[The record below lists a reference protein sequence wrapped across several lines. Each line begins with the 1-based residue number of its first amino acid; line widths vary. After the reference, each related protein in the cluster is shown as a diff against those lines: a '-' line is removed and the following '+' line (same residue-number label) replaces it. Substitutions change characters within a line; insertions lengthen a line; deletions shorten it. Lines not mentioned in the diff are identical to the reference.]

1 MVVKVSEITNEIVGL
16 VSRGNVVG
24 LATHRHLP
32 HEKAIY
38 VRHGVC
44 GFAVDVMLEEDGRRS
59 LYSILV
65 TAEAKPRRKIIDDWM
80 KYGGKVI
87 YYLTVKTD
95 KGFRTRKKTSTYR
108 DGEHL
113 FEQVEEVRQAFYRK
127 YKELKMKREVAPV
140 KVEEEVFHMVGIEE
154 RDLFLGV

>member
-1 MVVKVSEITNEIVGL
+1 MVVKISEITEEIVDL
-16 VSRGNVVG
+16 LSKDNVVG

-38 VRHGVC
+38 MRHGVC
-44 GFAVDVMLEEDGRRS
+44 GFSIDVMLEEGGVKT

-65 TAEAKPRRKIIDDWM
+65 NAEAKPKKKIVDNWI
-80 KYGGKVI
+80 KYGGRVT
-87 YYLTVKTD
+87 YYLTVKSE
-95 KGFRTRKKTSTYR
+95 KGLKTKKKISTYR

-113 FEQVEEVRQAFYRK
+113 FRQVEEVRQAFYRK
-127 YKELKMKREVAPV
+127 YKELKMKQEVAPV
-140 KVEEEVFHMVGIEE
+140 KLEEEIFHMVGIEE

>member
-1 MVVKVSEITNEIVGL
+1 MVLKISEITSEIVDL
-16 VSRGNVVG
+16 ISRDNVVG

-38 VRHGVC
+38 VRHGRC
-44 GFAVDVMLEEDGRRS
+44 GFAVDLMVEETGSRN

-65 TAEAKPRRKIIDDWM
+65 NAEAKPKKKIVENWM
-80 KYGGKVI
+80 EQGGRIV

-95 KGFRTRKKTSTYR
+95 KGFKIKKKFSTYKN
-108 DGEHL
+108 GEEL
-113 FEQVEEVRQAFYRK
+113 FKQVEEVRQAFYRK
-127 YKELKMKREVAPV
+127 YRELKMKREVEPV

>member
-1 MVVKVSEITNEIVGL
+1 MVVKVSNITNEIVNL
-16 VSRGNVVG
+16 ISRDNVVG

-38 VRHGVC
+38 MRHGKC
-44 GFAVDVMLEEDGRRS
+44 GFAVDVMVEESGAKV

-65 TAEAKPRRKIIDDWM
+65 TAEAKPKKKIVENWM
-80 KYGGKVI
+80 EHGGRIV

-95 KGFRTRKKTSTYR
+95 KGFKVKKRFSTYKN
-108 DGEHL
+108 GEEL
-113 FEQVEEVRQAFYRK
+113 FKQVEEVRQAFYRK
-127 YKELKMKREVAPV
+127 YRDLKMKQEVVPT

>member
-1 MVVKVSEITNEIVGL
+1 MVVKISDLTSEI
-16 VSRGNVVG
+16 VSLISRENVVG

-38 VRHGVC
+38 MKHGVC
-44 GFAVDVMLEEDGRRS
+44 GFAVDVMLEENDRRN

-65 TAEAKPRRKIIDDWM
+65 TVEAKPRKKIVDDWM
-80 KYGGKVI
+80 KYGGRVT

-95 KGFRTRKKTSTYR
+95 RGFKTRKKISTYR
-108 DGEHL
+108 DGEQL
-113 FEQVEEVRQAFYRK
+113 FKQVEEVRQAFYRK
-127 YKELKMKREVAPV
+127 YRELKMKQEVAPV
-140 KVEEEVFHMVGIEE
+140 KVEEEIFHMVGIEE

>member
-1 MVVKVSEITNEIVGL
+1 MVVKISEITNEIVGL
-16 VSRGNVVG
+16 ISRDNVVG

-38 VRHGVC
+38 MRHGVC
-44 GFAVDVMLEEDGRRS
+44 GFAVDVMLEEDGGRN

-65 TAEAKPRRKIIDDWM
+65 NAEAKPGKKIVDNWM
-80 KYGGKVI
+80 KYSGRVT

-95 KGFRTRKKTSTYR
+95 KGFKVKKKTSTYR

-113 FEQVEEVRQAFYRK
+113 FKQVEEVRQAFYRK
-127 YKELKMKREVAPV
+127 YKELKMKQEVAPI
-140 KVEEEVFHMVGIEE
+140 KVEEEIFHMVGIEE